1 MSSNDKTPTG
11 NLFDYCDDV
20 GLARIQR
27 LNDEYKIQ
35 FYPKKGIEKEPTK
48 NTIFIQYEP
57 ISQELNQ
64 PQSFTHE
71 SEMTIPNF
79 KPHSPSGFYWY
90 LELDPK
96 KLIAQWVH
104 HYLIQ
109 KILGE
114 NDYFR
119 KFLTLQNIIT
129 ETVTCNNC
137 QTEVR
142 FFLPLSYN
150 KGRFPQM
157 RSSVFNTRDEMIELT
172 KKFILKTPLPHPQTP
187 SEKENLIYSSI
198 LFYKQNDCYMQHC
211 PSCNEIVSTSGYDYE
226 KNAKK
231 ITKLFYNVEWT
242 FNLTTIRLLP
252 SGLTPPVNTKKLLT
266 EINFPPNATP
276 YTAFVFPYSSLNK
289 IQIPIKSLD
298 HQKIDLDEQEK
309 VVTTV
314 IEQQNSIKTRFAEPT
329 VKTSILRMIEKDESR
344 TLEKK
349 STLFVGIDSNQQ
361 FYHKRFIR
369 TQSDFTDKVISTISG
384 FANTMGGTLIIGVN
398 EKNNNEIIGI
408 ETDIEFADNIKDL
421 DDWKRQFI
429 DLLNGISPVE
439 YRDIILKRYKYH
451 EIEDGKTILEIKC
464 PSHDKDIDIVYYKG
478 GPKAYKSYKE
488 EKTYKRHGPSTLPMS
503 SPELV
508 AHVKKKPENKN

>member
-1 MSSNDKTPTG
+1 MRSNDKTPTG

-57 ISQELNQ
+57 ISQEHNQ

-114 NDYFR
+114 RDYFR
-119 KFLTLQNIIT
+119 KLLTLQNIIT
-129 ETVTCNNC
+129 ETVTCNKC
-137 QTEVR
+137 QTGVK

-150 KGRFPQM
+150 KGRFPQKH
-157 RSSVFNTRDEMIELT
+157 SVFNIRDDRTEQTMKLM
-172 KKFILKTPLPHPQTP
+172 LKTPLPHSQTP
-187 SEKENLIYSSI
+187 SEKDDLVHSST
-198 LFYKQNDCYMQHC
+198 LYYKQNDCYTQYC
-211 PSCNEIVSTSGYDYE
+211 PSCNELVSTNGYDYE
-226 KNAKK
+226 INAEKV
-231 ITKLFYNVEWT
+231 TKLFYNIEH
-242 FNLTTIRLLP
+242 
-252 SGLTPPVNTKKLLT
+252 NTKIQLNDLVEINLFNDQVGDEKLLKK
-266 EINFPPNATP
+266 INFPPNATP
-276 YTAFVFPYSSLNK
+276 NTSFIFPYSSLNK

-309 VVTTV
+309 VITTV
-314 IEQQNSIKTRFAEPT
+314 IKQQNSIKTRFAEPT
-329 VKTSILRMIEKDESR
+329 VKTSILRTIKKEESR

-349 STLFVGIDSNQQ
+349 STLFVGIDPEQR

-369 TQSDFTDKVISTISG
+369 TQSDFIDKAISTISG

-408 ETDIEFADNIKDL
+408 EVDIEFADNIKNR
-421 DDWKRQFI
+421 DDWKKQFV
-429 DLLNGISPVE
+429 DLLDGIKPVE
-439 YRDIILKRYKYH
+439 YKNIILHNYQFHTMNK
-451 EIEDGKTILEIKC
+451 KTILEINC
-464 PSHDKDIDIVYYKG
+464 PRHDEHIDIVSYTGGKKAHIDYKN
-478 GPKAYKSYKE
+478 KKH
-488 EKTYKRHGPSTLPMS
+488 YKRTGPSSKRMS
-503 SPELV
+503 DDDLI
-508 AHVKKKPENKN
+508 AHMKKKTKN